1 MSFQISIYT
10 HTLRNDGINL
20 CTTPRPNTTL
30 RALPG
35 SYLTWVSQ
43 SIYQKNSEGM
53 HACHI
58 QLILPTAQQR
68 NKLRRLHFSSFSL
81 LLNAAYKYLC
91 ILFTNIS
98 ANILLCHNI
107 ILHVEFLDQ
116 VPEHFYGFGS
126 KLSVSCLPDGL
137 ASICPPIVCDK
148 VLNYFNLC

>member
-1 MSFQISIYT
+1 MHHAKTKYYT
-10 HTLRNDGINL
+10 EG
-20 CTTPRPNTTL
+20 
-30 RALPG
+30 
-35 SYLTWVSQ
+35 LTWVLPYLGLPINLPKELRGNACMPYSV
-43 SIYQKNSEGM
+43 NST
-53 HACHI
+53 HCTI
-58 QLILPTAQQR
+58 
-68 NKLRRLHFSSFSL
+68 NKLGCLHFSSFSL
-81 LLNAAYKYLC
+81 LLNAAYKYPC

-137 ASICPPIVCDK
+137 ASICPPIVCNK